1 MMFIELC
8 WIQHNLFCFLFWWYM
23 HVTFQMCSGKGV
35 FNRFVFICLV
45 STSDSLLF
53 YMFHYLLQEL
63 YLKKNEFFS
72 VNGDHFVTLSFI
84 VLYRVHASHPD
95 FY

>member
-1 MMFIELC
+1 
-8 WIQHNLFCFLFWWYM
+8 
-23 HVTFQMCSGKGV
+23 
-35 FNRFVFICLV
+35 
-45 STSDSLLF
+45 
-53 YMFHYLLQEL
+53 MFHYLLQEL

-72 VNGDHFVTLSFI
+72 VNEDHFVTLSFI